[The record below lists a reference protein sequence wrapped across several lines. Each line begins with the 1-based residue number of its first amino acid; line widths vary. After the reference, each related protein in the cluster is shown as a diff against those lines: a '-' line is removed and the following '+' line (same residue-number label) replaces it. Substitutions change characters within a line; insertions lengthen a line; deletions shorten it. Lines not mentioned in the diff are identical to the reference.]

1 MSEEQLGAFW
11 NAVEADNALQKEL
24 QGVTD
29 PDVIVGVAQKA
40 GFAISADEIRS
51 AAKDLTEEELEDV
64 AGGLDWRL
72 NPSGEYPAYP

>member
-1 MSEEQLGAFW
+1 MSEEQLRAFW
-11 NAVEADNALQKEL
+11 NAVEADKALQKEL

-40 GFAISADEIRS
+40 GFIISADEIRAS
-51 AAKDLTEEELEDV
+51 AKDLTEEELEDV
-64 AGGLDWRL
+64 AGGRDWRL